1 MFTLSEKCLVLT
13 VRFGVTIEFM
23 VLLIVGVRLV
33 IGLTR
38 HSVMCWSH

>member
-1 MFTLSEKCLVLT
+1 MFMLSDMCLT

-23 VLLIVGVRLV
+23 VLLITGVPLV

-38 HSVMCWSH
+38 HSAMCWSH